1 MILSKNSKYLSG
13 INCAEL
19 VPSAASFQEAE
30 RCAPSHKNT
39 EVGQLEIQ
47 FSRMIQDNKA

>member
-19 VPSAASFQEAE
+19 VPSAASFQEA
-30 RCAPSHKNT
+30 SHKNT